1 LALGRIGGQ
10 NLESG
15 SRQESLRV
23 RAISLLD
30 SSTTGHQYRNE
41 KKQAFH
47 RTHPIEQKTANI
59 SKINAR

>member
-30 SSTTGHQYRNE
+30 RCTTGQQNSNE
-41 KKQAFH
+41 KKQTFRRIH
-47 RTHPIEQKTANI
+47 SIEQKTANI